1 METGKIVEVHTVDA
15 FVGHGLLGN
24 PAGVCPLDG
33 WLPDAQMQDIARRMA
48 LSETAFFVPEGG
60 DQALRWF
67 TPTTEVDLCGH
78 ATLASA
84 AVYFDRIA
92 PQKKQVR
99 FRSRRAG
106 VLTVARRDG
115 VFELDF
121 PARPATSAPI
131 PGIARALGAD
141 PAETLLHGGAA
152 GLAVFGDEDAIRAL
166 KPDMALL
173 GNVAPRMVIATAPG
187 RDSDFVSRVFAPR
200 AGIPEDP
207 VTGAAH
213 TTLVP
218 YWSHRLGKSGLHA
231 IQVSVRGGELFC
243 EDRGDRVA
251 IAGRAGIRPG
261 RPASFGEAR
270 AIAGPGTA

>member
-1 METGKIVEVHTVDA
+1 MNSRNTVEVCTVDA

-24 PAGVCPLDG
+24 PAGVCPLGD

-48 LSETAFFVPEGG
+48 LSETAFFVPEGD

-92 PQKKQVR
+92 PQAERVR
-99 FRSRRAG
+99 FRSRMAG

-115 VFELDF
+115 TFELNF

-131 PGIARALGAD
+131 HGIAGALGAK
-141 PAETLLHGGAA
+141 PVETLVHEGSA
-152 GLAVFGDEDAIRAL
+152 GLAVFADEDTVRAL
-166 KPDMALL
+166 RPDMALL

-187 RDSDFVSRVFAPR
+187 RNCDFVSRVFAPR

-218 YWSHRLGKSGLHA
+218 FWSHRLGKAGLHA
-231 IQVSVRGGELFC
+231 IQVSERGGELFC
-243 EDRGDRVA
+243 NDRGNRVA

-270 AIAGPGTA
+270 AVAGPGAA